1 MKKKTLIILSVA
13 AVVVVAGFVLSNSIN
28 WPIDVSK
35 TEGDIGKV
43 DRFSRADQVEKLTNM
58 EELLRTDSDYQ
69 EAMVMSYALM
79 QLRSEQF
86 ASLVDLS
93 NQVAGQIAE
102 YAPLIQKM
110 NGIGKMVNNVNA
122 QLNDV
127 GKQMEK
133 ALSGEECPELT
144 QNTINASLAYTQLQK
159 QNALANQFI
168 ETTDKY
174 LANTQ
179 LQKQNAL
186 ANQFIETTDK
196 YLANAKGSDQLK
208 LVRDQWVDY
217 QKLTAALEAN
227 KEDAKALDEKGYLLT
242 SEKAEAAL
250 GAHADAT
257 QKVMR
262 LNTMICNKLNL
273 STNLNMV
280 LAGRVTNSEK
290 LGIFCNSEKLNVYF
304 LNTALMSQTNAALN
318 FKLPNQLN
326 GFIGQTALGRKPK
339 YPPKEK

>member
-1 MKKKTLIILSVA
+1 MKKKSLIILSVVA
-13 AVVVVAGFVLSNSIN
+13 AVVVAGLLSSNYIH

-159 QNALANQFI
+159 QNALA
-168 ETTDKY
+168 D
-174 LANTQ
+174 
-179 LQKQNAL
+179 
-186 ANQFIETTDK
+186 QFIETTDK

-217 QKLTAALEAN
+217 QKLTAALEDN
-227 KEDAKALDEKGYLLT
+227 KESAKALDEKGYLLT

-262 LNTMICNKLNL
+262 LNTMICKKLRM

-304 LNTALMSQTNAALN
+304 LNTALMSQANAALN
-318 FKLPNQLN
+318 IKLPNQIN
-326 GFIGQTALGRKPK
+326 GFINYTALGRKRPN
-339 YPPKEK
+339 PPRKEK

>member
-28 WPIDVSK
+28 WPVDVSK

-43 DRFSRADQVEKLTNM
+43 ARFSRDADAEKLTNM

-69 EAMVMSYALM
+69 EGMVMSYALM

-93 NQVAGQIAE
+93 NQVAGEIPE

-110 NGIGKMVNNVNA
+110 NGIGKMVKNVNA

-144 QNTINASLAYTQLQK
+144 QNTINASLAY
-159 QNALANQFI
+159 
-168 ETTDKY
+168 
-174 LANTQ
+174 TQ

-262 LNTMICNKLNL
+262 LNTMICK
-273 STNLNMV
+273 TECV
-280 LAGRVTNSEK
+280 LLEYSPDE
-290 LGIFCNSEKLNVYF
+290 SD
-304 LNTALMSQTNAALN
+304 
-318 FKLPNQLN
+318 
-326 GFIGQTALGRKPK
+326 
-339 YPPKEK
+339 

>member
-1 MKKKTLIILSVA
+1 MKKKSLIILSVVA
-13 AVVVVAGFVLSNSIN
+13 AVVVVGLVSSNFIH

-86 ASLVDLS
+86 ASLVDMS

-110 NGIGKMVNNVNA
+110 NGISKMVNNVNA

-174 LANTQ
+174 LAN
-179 LQKQNAL
+179 
-186 ANQFIETTDK
+186 
-196 YLANAKGSDQLK
+196 AKGSDQLK

-217 QKLTAALEAN
+217 QKLTAAI
-227 KEDAKALDEKGYLLT
+227 EDNQEGLKALDKKGYLLT
-242 SEKAEAAL
+242 SEKADAAL
-250 GAHADAT
+250 GAYADAT

-262 LNTMICNKLNL
+262 LNTMICNKLNM
-273 STNLNMV
+273 STNLNLI
-280 LAGRVTNSEK
+280 LAGRVSGNSEK
-290 LGIFCNSEKLNVYF
+290 LGMIFRGEKLNAYL
-304 LNTALMSQTNAALN
+304 LNTALMSQANAAMNL
-318 FKLPNQLN
+318 KLPNQLN
-326 GFIGQTALGRKPK
+326 IFIGQTALGKKP
-339 YPPKEK
+339 PFKEK

>member
-1 MKKKTLIILSVA
+1 MKKKSLIILSVA
-13 AVVVVAGFVLSNSIN
+13 AVVIVAGFVLSNFIN
-28 WPIDVSK
+28 WPVDVSK

-43 DRFSRADQVEKLTNM
+43 ARFSREADAEKLTNL
-58 EELLRTDSDYQ
+58 EELLKADSEYQ
-69 EAMVMSYALM
+69 EMQVMAYALM

-93 NQVAGQIAE
+93 NQVAGEIPE

-110 NGIGKMVNNVNA
+110 NEVGRMVNNVNA
-122 QLNDV
+122 QLKEA
-127 GKQMEK
+127 GKNLDE
-133 ALSGEECPELT
+133 ALSGKECPELT
-144 QNTINASLAYTQLQK
+144 QNIINASLAYTQLQK
-159 QNALANQFI
+159 QNALA
-168 ETTDKY
+168 D
-174 LANTQ
+174 
-179 LQKQNAL
+179 
-186 ANQFIETTDK
+186 QFIETTDK

-262 LNTMICNKLNL
+262 LNTMICKRLHM
-273 STNLNMV
+273 STNLNLV
-280 LAGRVTNSEK
+280 LAGRVSGNREK
-290 LGIFCNSEKLNVYF
+290 LGLRFGNSEKLNAFF
-304 LNTALMSQTNAALN
+304 LNTALMNQTNAALN
-318 FKLPNQLN
+318 LKLSNQLN
-326 GFIGQTALGRKPK
+326 GFIGQTALGKRPK
-339 YPPKEK
+339 YEP

>member
-1 MKKKTLIILSVA
+1 MNKKKLIIILSSVI
-13 AVVVVAGFVLSNSIN
+13 AVLLVGFMLSHFTN
-28 WPIDVSK
+28 WPVDISK

-43 DRFSRADQVEKLTNM
+43 DRFSRADKVEELSNV

-86 ASLVDLS
+86 ASLVDMS

-102 YAPLIQKM
+102 FAPLIQKM

-174 LANTQ
+174 LAN
-179 LQKQNAL
+179 
-186 ANQFIETTDK
+186 
-196 YLANAKGSDQLK
+196 AKGSDQLK

-217 QKLTAALEAN
+217 QKLTAALEDN
-227 KEDAKALDEKGYLLT
+227 QEGLKALNKKGYLLT

-262 LNTMICNKLNL
+262 LNTMICNNLNL

-280 LAGRVTNSEK
+280 LAGRVSNSEK
-290 LGIFCNSEKLNVYF
+290 LGMIFSGEKLNAYL
-304 LNTALMSQTNAALN
+304 LNTALMSQANAAMNL
-318 FKLPNQLN
+318 KMRNQIN
-326 GFIGQTALGRKPK
+326 EVIRQTSLGGR
-339 YPPKEK
+339 YPFREK

>member
-28 WPIDVSK
+28 WPVDVSK

-43 DRFSRADQVEKLTNM
+43 ARFSREADAEKLTNL
-58 EELLRTDSDYQ
+58 EELLKADSAYQ
-69 EAMVMSYALM
+69 EMQVMAYALM

-93 NQVAGQIAE
+93 NQVAGEIPE

-174 LANTQ
+174 LAN
-179 LQKQNAL
+179 
-186 ANQFIETTDK
+186 
-196 YLANAKGSDQLK
+196 AKGSDQLK

-217 QKLTAALEAN
+217 QKLTAALEDN
-227 KEDAKALDEKGYLLT
+227 KENAKALDEKGYLLT

-304 LNTALMSQTNAALN
+304 LNTALMNQTNAALN

>member
-1 MKKKTLIILSVA
+1 MKKKSLIILSVVA
-13 AVVVVAGFVLSNSIN
+13 AVVVAGLVSSNFIH

-86 ASLVDLS
+86 ASLVDMS

-174 LANTQ
+174 LAN
-179 LQKQNAL
+179 
-186 ANQFIETTDK
+186 
-196 YLANAKGSDQLK
+196 AKGSDQLK

-217 QKLTAALEAN
+217 QKLTAAI
-227 KEDAKALDEKGYLLT
+227 EDNQEGLKALDKKGYLLT
-242 SEKAEAAL
+242 SEKADAAL
-250 GAHADAT
+250 GAYADAT

-262 LNTMICNKLNL
+262 LNTLICNKLRM
-273 STNLNMV
+273 STNLNSRMIKGSV
-280 LAGRVTNSEK
+280 GLWFR
-290 LGIFCNSEKLNVYF
+290 NSEKLNAYL
-304 LNTALMSQTNAALN
+304 LNTALMSQANAAMN
-318 FKLPNQLN
+318 FNLPNQIN
-326 GFIGQTALGRKPK
+326 GFIGQTALGNRLV
-339 YPPKEK
+339 PPIKKEK

>member
-13 AVVVVAGFVLSNSIN
+13 AVVVVAGFVLSNYIN
-28 WPIDVSK
+28 WPVDVSK

-43 DRFSRADQVEKLTNM
+43 DRFSRADKVEELSNV
-58 EELLRTDSDYQ
+58 EELLKTDSAYQ

-93 NQVAGQIAE
+93 NQVAGKIPE

-174 LANTQ
+174 LAN
-179 LQKQNAL
+179 
-186 ANQFIETTDK
+186 
-196 YLANAKGSDQLK
+196 AKGSDQLK

-217 QKLTAALEAN
+217 QKLTAALEDN
-227 KEDAKALDEKGYLLT
+227 KENAKALDEKGYLLT

-304 LNTALMSQTNAALN
+304 LNTALMNQTNAALN
-318 FKLPNQLN
+318 IKLPNQIN
-326 GFIGQTALGRKPK
+326 GFINYTALGRKRPN
-339 YPPKEK
+339 PPRKEK

>member
-13 AVVVVAGFVLSNSIN
+13 AVVVVAGFVLSNFIN
-28 WPIDVSK
+28 WPVDVSK

-43 DRFSRADQVEKLTNM
+43 DRFSREADYEKLTNM
-58 EELLRTDSDYQ
+58 EELLKTDSAYQ
-69 EAMVMSYALM
+69 ENILTAYVVMQA
-79 QLRSEQF
+79 RAAQF

-93 NQVAGQIAE
+93 NQVAGKIPE

-122 QLNDV
+122 QLKET
-127 GKQMEK
+127 GKNLDD
-133 ALSGEECPELT
+133 ALSGRECPELT
-144 QNTINASLAYTQLQK
+144 QNAINTMLAY
-159 QNALANQFI
+159 
-168 ETTDKY
+168 
-174 LANTQ
+174 TQ

-217 QKLTAALEAN
+217 QKLTAALEDN
-227 KEDAKALDEKGYLLT
+227 QEGLKALNKKGYLLT

-257 QKVMR
+257 QKVMF
-262 LNTMICNKLNL
+262 LNTMICNNLNL
-273 STNLNMV
+273 STNLNIV
-280 LAGRVTNSEK
+280 LAGRVSNSEK
-290 LGIFCNSEKLNVYF
+290 LGLIFSGEKLNAYL
-304 LNTALMSQTNAALN
+304 LNTALMSQANAAMNL
-318 FKLPNQLN
+318 KLPNQIN
-326 GFIGQTALGRKPK
+326 EVIRQTSLGGR
-339 YPPKEK
+339 YPFREK

>member
-13 AVVVVAGFVLSNSIN
+13 AVVVVAGFVLSNFIN
-28 WPIDVSK
+28 WPVDVSK

-43 DRFSRADQVEKLTNM
+43 DRFSRAADAEKLTNM

-86 ASLVDLS
+86 ASLVDMS

-122 QLNDV
+122 QLKET
-127 GKQMEK
+127 GKNLDD
-133 ALSGEECPELT
+133 ALSGRECPELT
-144 QNTINASLAYTQLQK
+144 QNAINTMLAY
-159 QNALANQFI
+159 
-168 ETTDKY
+168 
-174 LANTQ
+174 TQ

-217 QKLTAALEAN
+217 QKLTAALEGN

-262 LNTMICNKLNL
+262 LNTMICNNLNL

-280 LAGRVTNSEK
+280 LAGRVSNSEK
-290 LGIFCNSEKLNVYF
+290 LGMIFSSEKLNAYL
-304 LNTALMSQTNAALN
+304 LNTALMNQANAALN
-318 FKLPNQLN
+318 MKLPNQLN
-326 GFIGQTALGRKPK
+326 GFINYTALGKQP
-339 YPPKEK
+339 YPPIKKEK

>member
-13 AVVVVAGFVLSNSIN
+13 AVVVVAGFALSNLIN
-28 WPIDVSK
+28 WPVDVSK

-43 DRFSRADQVEKLTNM
+43 DRFSHEADYEKLTNM
-58 EELLRTDSDYQ
+58 EELLKTDSVYQ
-69 EAMVMSYALM
+69 ENILTAYAVMQTRAA
-79 QLRSEQF
+79 QF

-93 NQVAGQIAE
+93 NQVAGEISE

-110 NGIGKMVNNVNA
+110 NEVGRMVNNVNA
-122 QLNDV
+122 QLKET
-127 GKQMEK
+127 GKNLDD
-133 ALSGEECPELT
+133 ALGGRECPELT
-144 QNTINASLAYTQLQK
+144 QNAINTMLAYTQLQK
-159 QNALANQFI
+159 QNALA
-168 ETTDKY
+168 D
-174 LANTQ
+174 
-179 LQKQNAL
+179 
-186 ANQFIETTDK
+186 QFIETTDK

-217 QKLTAALEAN
+217 QKLTAALEDN
-227 KEDAKALDEKGYLLT
+227 QEGLKALDKKGYLLT

-280 LAGRVTNSEK
+280 LAGRVSNSEK
-290 LGIFCNSEKLNVYF
+290 LGLWAGNSEKLNVYL
-304 LNTALMSQTNAALN
+304 LNTALMSQANAAMNL
-318 FKLPNQLN
+318 KLPNQIN
-326 GFIGQTALGRKPK
+326 EVIRQTSLGGRYPRKNK
-339 YPPKEK
+339 

>member
-13 AVVVVAGFVLSNSIN
+13 AAVVVAGFVLSNSIN
-28 WPIDVSK
+28 WPVDVSK

-43 DRFSRADQVEKLTNM
+43 ARFSREADAEKLTNM

-69 EAMVMSYALM
+69 EGMVMSYALM
-79 QLRSEQF
+79 QLRAEQF

-93 NQVAGQIAE
+93 NQVAGEIPE

-110 NGIGKMVNNVNA
+110 NGIGKMVKNVNA

-174 LANTQ
+174 LAN
-179 LQKQNAL
+179 
-186 ANQFIETTDK
+186 
-196 YLANAKGSDQLK
+196 AKGSDQLK

-217 QKLTAALEAN
+217 QKLTAALEGN
-227 KEDAKALDEKGYLLT
+227 KENAKALDEKGYLLT

-304 LNTALMSQTNAALN
+304 LNTALMNQTNAALN

>member
-1 MKKKTLIILSVA
+1 MKKKSLIILSVVA
-13 AVVVVAGFVLSNSIN
+13 AVVVAGLVSSNFIH
-28 WPIDVSK
+28 WPVDVSK

-43 DRFSRADQVEKLTNM
+43 DRFSRPDKVEELTNM

-86 ASLVDLS
+86 ASLVDMS

-110 NGIGKMVNNVNA
+110 NGISKMVSNVNA

-174 LANTQ
+174 LAN
-179 LQKQNAL
+179 
-186 ANQFIETTDK
+186 
-196 YLANAKGSDQLK
+196 AKGSDQLK

-217 QKLTAALEAN
+217 QKLTAAIEDN
-227 KEDAKALDEKGYLLT
+227 KESAKALDEKGYLLT
-242 SEKAEAAL
+242 SEKADAAL
-250 GAHADAT
+250 GAYADAT

-262 LNTMICNKLNL
+262 LNTMICNKLNMN
-273 STNLNMV
+273 TNLSSKMIN
-280 LAGRVTNSEK
+280 GRIPWNREKLGLLFGNSEK
-290 LGIFCNSEKLNVYF
+290 LSRIIF
-304 LNTALMSQTNAALN
+304 NTELVNQTNAALN
-318 FKLPNQLN
+318 LKLPNQLN
-326 GFIGQTALGRKPK
+326 GFIGQTALGKQPKP
-339 YPPKEK
+339 PFKEK

>member
-28 WPIDVSK
+28 WPVDVSK

-43 DRFSRADQVEKLTNM
+43 DRFSREADAEKLTNM

-69 EAMVMSYALM
+69 EGMVMSYALM

-93 NQVAGQIAE
+93 NQVAGEIPE

-110 NGIGKMVNNVNA
+110 NGIGKMVKNVNA

-174 LANTQ
+174 LAN
-179 LQKQNAL
+179 
-186 ANQFIETTDK
+186 
-196 YLANAKGSDQLK
+196 AKGSDQLK

-217 QKLTAALEAN
+217 QKLTAALEDN
-227 KEDAKALDEKGYLLT
+227 KESAKALDEKGYLLT

-262 LNTMICNKLNL
+262 LNTMICKKLRM

-280 LAGRVTNSEK
+280 LAGRVTNREK

-318 FKLPNQLN
+318 IKLPNQIN
-326 GFIGQTALGRKPK
+326 GFIGQTALGRKRPT
-339 YPPKEK
+339 PPRKEK

>member
-28 WPIDVSK
+28 WPVDVSK

-43 DRFSRADQVEKLTNM
+43 DRFSREADAEKLTNM

-69 EAMVMSYALM
+69 EGMVMSYALM

-93 NQVAGQIAE
+93 NQVAGEIPE

-174 LANTQ
+174 LAN
-179 LQKQNAL
+179 
-186 ANQFIETTDK
+186 
-196 YLANAKGSDQLK
+196 AKGSDQLK

-217 QKLTAALEAN
+217 QKLTAALEDN
-227 KEDAKALDEKGYLLT
+227 KESAKALDEKGYLLT

-262 LNTMICNKLNL
+262 LNTMICHKLRM

-304 LNTALMSQTNAALN
+304 LNTALMSQANAALN
-318 FKLPNQLN
+318 IKLPNQIN
-326 GFIGQTALGRKPK
+326 GFIKSTALGRKRPT
-339 YPPKEK
+339 PPRKEK

>member
-13 AVVVVAGFVLSNSIN
+13 AAVVVAGFVLTNLIN
-28 WPIDVSK
+28 WPVDVSK

-43 DRFSRADQVEKLTNM
+43 ARFSHEADYEKLTNM
-58 EELLRTDSDYQ
+58 EELLKTDSAYQ
-69 EAMVMSYALM
+69 ENILTAYAVMQTRAA
-79 QLRSEQF
+79 QF

-93 NQVAGQIAE
+93 NQVAGKIPE

-110 NGIGKMVNNVNA
+110 NEVGRMVNNVNA
-122 QLNDV
+122 QLKET
-127 GKQMEK
+127 GKNLDD
-133 ALSGEECPELT
+133 ALGGRECPELT
-144 QNTINASLAYTQLQK
+144 QNAINTMLAYTQLQK
-159 QNALANQFI
+159 QNALA
-168 ETTDKY
+168 D
-174 LANTQ
+174 
-179 LQKQNAL
+179 
-186 ANQFIETTDK
+186 QFIETTDK

-217 QKLTAALEAN
+217 QKLTAALEDN
-227 KEDAKALDEKGYLLT
+227 QEGLKALNKKGYLLT

-280 LAGRVTNSEK
+280 LAGRVTENREK
-290 LGIFCNSEKLNVYF
+290 LGLWAGNSEKLNAF
-304 LNTALMSQTNAALN
+304 LLNTALMSQTNAAMNL
-318 FKLPNQLN
+318 KLPNQIN
-326 GFIGQTALGRKPK
+326 EVIRQTSLGER
-339 YPPKEK
+339 YPRINK

>member
-1 MKKKTLIILSVA
+1 MKKKSLIILSVVA
-13 AVVVVAGFVLSNSIN
+13 AVVVAGLVSSNLIH
-28 WPIDVSK
+28 WPVDASK
-35 TEGDIGKV
+35 AEGDIGKV
-43 DRFSRADQVEKLTNM
+43 ARFSRDADAEKLTNM

-69 EAMVMSYALM
+69 EGMVMSYALM

-86 ASLVDLS
+86 ASLVDMS

-110 NGIGKMVNNVNA
+110 NGIGKMVKNVNA

-159 QNALANQFI
+159 QNALA
-168 ETTDKY
+168 D
-174 LANTQ
+174 
-179 LQKQNAL
+179 
-186 ANQFIETTDK
+186 QFIETTDK

-217 QKLTAALEAN
+217 QKLTAALEDN
-227 KEDAKALDEKGYLLT
+227 KENAKALDEKGYLLT
-242 SEKAEAAL
+242 SEKADAAL
-250 GAHADAT
+250 GAYADAT

>member
-13 AVVVVAGFVLSNSIN
+13 AVVVVAGFVLSNFIN
-28 WPIDVSK
+28 WPVDVSK

-43 DRFSRADQVEKLTNM
+43 ARFSHEADAEKLTNL
-58 EELLRTDSDYQ
+58 EELLKADSEYQ
-69 EAMVMSYALM
+69 EMQVMAYALM

-93 NQVAGQIAE
+93 NQVAGKIPE

-110 NGIGKMVNNVNA
+110 NEVGRMVNNVNA
-122 QLNDV
+122 QLKEA
-127 GKQMEK
+127 GKNLDEV
-133 ALSGEECPELT
+133 LSGKECPELT

-159 QNALANQFI
+159 HNALA
-168 ETTDKY
+168 D
-174 LANTQ
+174 
-179 LQKQNAL
+179 
-186 ANQFIETTDK
+186 QFIETTDK

-217 QKLTAALEAN
+217 QKLTAAIEGN
-227 KEDAKALDEKGYLLT
+227 KESAKALDEKGYLLT
-242 SEKAEAAL
+242 SEKADAAL
-250 GAHADAT
+250 GAYADAT

-280 LAGRVTNSEK
+280 LAGRVSNSVG
-290 LGIFCNSEKLNVYF
+290 LWFRNSEKLNAYL
-304 LNTALMSQTNAALN
+304 LNTALMSQANAAMNL
-318 FKLPNQLN
+318 KLPNQLN
-326 GFIGQTALGRKPK
+326 SLIKSTALGQKP
-339 YPPKEK
+339 PFIEK

>member
-1 MKKKTLIILSVA
+1 MKKKSLIILSVVA
-13 AVVVVAGFVLSNSIN
+13 AVVVAGLISSNFIH

-43 DRFSRADQVEKLTNM
+43 DRFSRADQVVKLTNM

-86 ASLVDLS
+86 ASLVDMS

-174 LANTQ
+174 LAN
-179 LQKQNAL
+179 
-186 ANQFIETTDK
+186 
-196 YLANAKGSDQLK
+196 AKGSDQLK

-217 QKLTAALEAN
+217 QKLTAAIEGN
-227 KEDAKALDEKGYLLT
+227 KESAKALDEKGYLLT
-242 SEKAEAAL
+242 SEKADAAL
-250 GAHADAT
+250 GAYADAT

-262 LNTMICNKLNL
+262 LNTMICKKLRM
-273 STNLNMV
+273 STNLSSKMIN
-280 LAGRVTNSEK
+280 GRVTGNREK
-290 LGIFCNSEKLNVYF
+290 LGIWCGNSEKLNVI
-304 LNTALMSQTNAALN
+304 LVNTALMSQANAAMNL
-318 FKLPNQLN
+318 KLPNQIN
-326 GFIGQTALGRKPK
+326 GFIGQTALGGRPI
-339 YPPKEK
+339 PPFKEK

>member
-1 MKKKTLIILSVA
+1 MKKKSLIILCVVA
-13 AVVVVAGFVLSNSIN
+13 AVVVAGFVSSNFIH

-43 DRFSRADQVEKLTNM
+43 DRFSRADKVEKLSNM

-86 ASLVDLS
+86 ASLVDMS

-110 NGIGKMVNNVNA
+110 NGISKMVSNVNA

-127 GKQMEK
+127 GKQMDK

-144 QNTINASLAYTQLQK
+144 QNTINASLAY
-159 QNALANQFI
+159 
-168 ETTDKY
+168 
-174 LANTQ
+174 TQ

-217 QKLTAALEAN
+217 QKLTAAIEGN
-227 KEDAKALDEKGYLLT
+227 KESAKALDEKGYLLT
-242 SEKAEAAL
+242 SEKADAAL
-250 GAHADAT
+250 GAYADAT

-262 LNTMICNKLNL
+262 LNTMICNKLNMN
-273 STNLNMV
+273 TNLNSKMIN
-280 LAGRVTNSEK
+280 GRVSNSEK
-290 LGIFCNSEKLNVYF
+290 LGIWCGNSEKLNVI
-304 LNTALMSQTNAALN
+304 LVNTALMSQANAAMNL
-318 FKLPNQLN
+318 KLPNQIN
-326 GFIGQTALGRKPK
+326 GFIGQTALGGRPI
-339 YPPKEK
+339 PPFKEK

>member
-1 MKKKTLIILSVA
+1 MNKKKLIIILSSVI
-13 AVVVVAGFVLSNSIN
+13 AVLLVGFMLSHFTN
-28 WPIDVSK
+28 WPVDISK

-43 DRFSRADQVEKLTNM
+43 DRFSRADKVEELSNV

-86 ASLVDLS
+86 ASLVDMS

-174 LANTQ
+174 LAN
-179 LQKQNAL
+179 
-186 ANQFIETTDK
+186 
-196 YLANAKGSDQLK
+196 AKGSDQLK

-217 QKLTAALEAN
+217 QKLTAALEDN
-227 KEDAKALDEKGYLLT
+227 QEGLKALNKKGYLLT

-250 GAHADAT
+250 GAHAEAT

-262 LNTMICNKLNL
+262 LNTMICKKLRM
-273 STNLNMV
+273 STNLNLV
-280 LAGRVTNSEK
+280 LAGRVTENREK
-290 LGIFCNSEKLNVYF
+290 LGLWAGNSEKLNAFF
-304 LNTALMSQTNAALN
+304 LNTALMNQANAALN
-318 FKLPNQLN
+318 MKLPNQIN
-326 GFIGQTALGRKPK
+326 GFIGQTALGKKPR
-339 YPPKEK
+339 PPFIEK

>member
-1 MKKKTLIILSVA
+1 MNKKAFIILSIVA
-13 AVVVVAGFVLSNSIN
+13 AVIVAGFVVSQFTH
-28 WPIDVSK
+28 WPVDEEQ
-35 TEGDIGKV
+35 TEGDIGKAT
-43 DRFSRADQVEKLTNM
+43 RFSREADAEKLTNL
-58 EELLRTDSDYQ
+58 EELLKADSEYQ
-69 EAMVMSYALM
+69 EMQVMAYALM

-110 NGIGKMVNNVNA
+110 NEAGRMVNNVNA
-122 QLNDV
+122 QLKEA
-127 GKQMEK
+127 GKNLDEV
-133 ALSGEECPELT
+133 LSGKECPELT

-159 QNALANQFI
+159 QNALA
-168 ETTDKY
+168 D
-174 LANTQ
+174 
-179 LQKQNAL
+179 
-186 ANQFIETTDK
+186 QFIETTDK

-242 SEKAEAAL
+242 SDKAEAAL

-280 LAGRVTNSEK
+280 LAGRVSNSEK
-290 LGIFCNSEKLNVYF
+290 LGLWFGNSEKLNAYL
-304 LNTALMSQTNAALN
+304 LNTALMSQANAAMNL
-318 FKLPNQLN
+318 KLPNQLN
-326 GFIGQTALGRKPK
+326 SLIKSTALGKRPRF
-339 YPPKEK
+339 EK

>member
-13 AVVVVAGFVLSNSIN
+13 AVVVVAGLVSSNLIH
-28 WPIDVSK
+28 WPVDASK
-35 TEGDIGKV
+35 AEGDIGKV

-69 EAMVMSYALM
+69 ETMVMSYALM

-174 LANTQ
+174 LAN
-179 LQKQNAL
+179 
-186 ANQFIETTDK
+186 
-196 YLANAKGSDQLK
+196 AKGSDQLK

-217 QKLTAALEAN
+217 QKLTAALEGN
-227 KEDAKALDEKGYLLT
+227 KEDVKALDEKGYLLT

-280 LAGRVTNSEK
+280 LAGRVSENREK

>member
-1 MKKKTLIILSVA
+1 MKKKSLIILSVVA
-13 AVVVVAGFVLSNSIN
+13 AVVVAGFVLSNFIN
-28 WPIDVSK
+28 WPVDVSK

-43 DRFSRADQVEKLTNM
+43 DRFSRADKVEELSNV

-86 ASLVDLS
+86 ASLVDMS

-102 YAPLIQKM
+102 FAPLIQKM

-174 LANTQ
+174 LAN
-179 LQKQNAL
+179 
-186 ANQFIETTDK
+186 
-196 YLANAKGSDQLK
+196 AKGSDQLK

-217 QKLTAALEAN
+217 QKLTAAIEDN
-227 KEDAKALDEKGYLLT
+227 KESAKALDEKGYLLT

-262 LNTMICNKLNL
+262 LNTMICNNLNL

-280 LAGRVTNSEK
+280 LAGRVSNSEK
-290 LGIFCNSEKLNVYF
+290 LGLIFSSEKLNAYL
-304 LNTALMSQTNAALN
+304 LNTALMNHTNAALN
-318 FKLPNQLN
+318 SKLPNQIN
-326 GFIGQTALGRKPK
+326 GFIRQTALGGRPVPPIRKFEP
-339 YPPKEK
+339 

>member
-13 AVVVVAGFVLSNSIN
+13 AVVVVAGFVLSNFIN
-28 WPIDVSK
+28 WPVDVSK

-43 DRFSRADQVEKLTNM
+43 ARFSHEADYEKLTNM
-58 EELLRTDSDYQ
+58 EELLKTDSAYQ
-69 EAMVMSYALM
+69 ENILMAYAVMQTRAA
-79 QLRSEQF
+79 QF

-93 NQVAGQIAE
+93 NQVAGKIPE

-110 NGIGKMVNNVNA
+110 NEVGRMVNNVNA
-122 QLNDV
+122 QLKET
-127 GKQMEK
+127 GKNLDD
-133 ALSGEECPELT
+133 ALGGRECPELT
-144 QNTINASLAYTQLQK
+144 QNAINTMLAYTQLQK
-159 QNALANQFI
+159 QNALA
-168 ETTDKY
+168 D
-174 LANTQ
+174 
-179 LQKQNAL
+179 
-186 ANQFIETTDK
+186 QFIETTDK

-217 QKLTAALEAN
+217 QKLTAALEDN
-227 KEDAKALDEKGYLLT
+227 QEGLKALNKKGYLLT

-280 LAGRVTNSEK
+280 LAGRVTENREK
-290 LGIFCNSEKLNVYF
+290 LGLWAGNSEKLNAF
-304 LNTALMSQTNAALN
+304 LLNTALMSQTNAAMNL
-318 FKLPNQLN
+318 KLPNQIN
-326 GFIGQTALGRKPK
+326 EVIRQTSLGGR
-339 YPPKEK
+339 YPRINK

>member
-1 MKKKTLIILSVA
+1 MKKKSLIILSVVA
-13 AVVVVAGFVLSNSIN
+13 AVVVVGLVSSNFIH

-86 ASLVDLS
+86 ASLVDMS

-110 NGIGKMVNNVNA
+110 NGISKMVSNVNA

-174 LANTQ
+174 LAN
-179 LQKQNAL
+179 
-186 ANQFIETTDK
+186 
-196 YLANAKGSDQLK
+196 AKGSDQLK

-217 QKLTAALEAN
+217 QKLTAAIEDN
-227 KEDAKALDEKGYLLT
+227 KESAKALDEKGYLLT

-250 GAHADAT
+250 GAYADAT
-257 QKVMR
+257 QKVMFF
-262 LNTMICNKLNL
+262 NTLICNKLRM
-273 STNLNMV
+273 STNLSSRMIKGSV
-280 LAGRVTNSEK
+280 GLWFR
-290 LGIFCNSEKLNVYF
+290 NSEKLNAYL
-304 LNTALMSQTNAALN
+304 LNTALMSQANAAMNL
-318 FKLPNQLN
+318 KLPNQLN
-326 GFIGQTALGRKPK
+326 IFIGQTALGRKP
-339 YPPKEK
+339 PFKEK

>member
-1 MKKKTLIILSVA
+1 MKKKSLIILSVVA
-13 AVVVVAGFVLSNSIN
+13 AVVVVGLVSSNFIH

-86 ASLVDLS
+86 ASLVDMS

-127 GKQMEK
+127 SKQMEK
-133 ALSGEECPELT
+133 TLSGEECPELT

-159 QNALANQFI
+159 QNALA
-168 ETTDKY
+168 D
-174 LANTQ
+174 
-179 LQKQNAL
+179 
-186 ANQFIETTDK
+186 QFIETTDK

-280 LAGRVTNSEK
+280 LAGRVSENREK

-304 LNTALMSQTNAALN
+304 LNTALMNQTNAALN

>member
-13 AVVVVAGFVLSNSIN
+13 AVVVVAGFVLSNFIN
-28 WPIDVSK
+28 WPVDVSK

-43 DRFSRADQVEKLTNM
+43 DRFSRADKVEELSNV

-86 ASLVDLS
+86 ASLVDMS

-102 YAPLIQKM
+102 FAPLIQKM

-159 QNALANQFI
+159 QNALA
-168 ETTDKY
+168 D
-174 LANTQ
+174 
-179 LQKQNAL
+179 
-186 ANQFIETTDK
+186 QFIETTDK

-217 QKLTAALEAN
+217 QKLTAAIEDN
-227 KEDAKALDEKGYLLT
+227 KESAKALDEKGYLLT

-262 LNTMICNKLNL
+262 LNTMICNNLNL

-280 LAGRVTNSEK
+280 LAGRVSNSEK
-290 LGIFCNSEKLNVYF
+290 LGMIFSSEKLNAYL
-304 LNTALMSQTNAALN
+304 LNTALMNQANAALN
-318 FKLPNQLN
+318 MKLPNQLN
-326 GFIGQTALGRKPK
+326 GFINYTALGKQP
-339 YPPKEK
+339 YPPIKKEK

>member
-1 MKKKTLIILSVA
+1 
-13 AVVVVAGFVLSNSIN
+13 
-28 WPIDVSK
+28 
-35 TEGDIGKV
+35 
-43 DRFSRADQVEKLTNM
+43 M

-69 EAMVMSYALM
+69 EGMVMSYALM

-93 NQVAGQIAE
+93 NQVAGEIPE

-110 NGIGKMVNNVNA
+110 NGIGKMVKNVNA

-144 QNTINASLAYTQLQK
+144 QNTINASLAY
-159 QNALANQFI
+159 
-168 ETTDKY
+168 
-174 LANTQ
+174 TQ

-262 LNTMICNKLNL
+262 LNTMICNKLRM

-304 LNTALMSQTNAALN
+304 LNTALMNQTNAALN

>member
-13 AVVVVAGFVLSNSIN
+13 AVVVVAGFVLSNFIH
-28 WPIDVSK
+28 WPVDVSK

-43 DRFSRADQVEKLTNM
+43 DRFSRADKVEELSNV

-86 ASLVDLS
+86 ASLVDMS

-159 QNALANQFI
+159 QNALA
-168 ETTDKY
+168 D
-174 LANTQ
+174 
-179 LQKQNAL
+179 
-186 ANQFIETTDK
+186 QFIETTDK

-217 QKLTAALEAN
+217 QKLTAALEDN
-227 KEDAKALDEKGYLLT
+227 KENAKALDEKGYLLT

-262 LNTMICNKLNL
+262 LNTMICKKLRM

-280 LAGRVTNSEK
+280 LAGRVSGNREK
-290 LGIFCNSEKLNVYF
+290 LGLIFSSEKLNAYL
-304 LNTALMSQTNAALN
+304 LNTALMNQTNAAMN
-318 FKLPNQLN
+318 RILPNQLN
-326 GFIGQTALGRKPK
+326 SLINYTALGKQPV
-339 YPPKEK
+339 PPIKIDK

>member
-28 WPIDVSK
+28 WPVDVSK

-43 DRFSRADQVEKLTNM
+43 DRFSREADAEKLTNM

-69 EAMVMSYALM
+69 EGMVMSYALM

-93 NQVAGQIAE
+93 NQVAGEIPE

-110 NGIGKMVNNVNA
+110 NGIGKMVKNVNA

-144 QNTINASLAYTQLQK
+144 QNTINASLAY
-159 QNALANQFI
+159 
-168 ETTDKY
+168 
-174 LANTQ
+174 TQ

-318 FKLPNQLN
+318 LKLPNQIN
-326 GFIGQTALGRKPK
+326 GFIKSTALGRKRPT
-339 YPPKEK
+339 PPRKEK

>member
-13 AVVVVAGFVLSNSIN
+13 AVVVVAGFALSNLIN
-28 WPIDVSK
+28 WPVDVSK

-43 DRFSRADQVEKLTNM
+43 DRFSHEADYEKLTNM
-58 EELLRTDSDYQ
+58 EELLKTDSVYQ
-69 EAMVMSYALM
+69 ENILTAYAVMQTRAA
-79 QLRSEQF
+79 QF

-93 NQVAGQIAE
+93 NQVAGEIPE

-159 QNALANQFI
+159 QNALA
-168 ETTDKY
+168 D
-174 LANTQ
+174 
-179 LQKQNAL
+179 
-186 ANQFIETTDK
+186 QFIETTDK
-196 YLANAKGSDQLK
+196 YLANAKGSDQFK
-208 LVRDQWVDY
+208 LVRDQGVDY
-217 QKLTAALEAN
+217 QKLTAALEDN
-227 KEDAKALDEKGYLLT
+227 KENAKALDEKGYLLT

-262 LNTMICNKLNL
+262 LNTMICKKLRM
-273 STNLNMV
+273 STNLNLV
-280 LAGRVTNSEK
+280 LAGRVTENREK
-290 LGIFCNSEKLNVYF
+290 LGLWAGNSEKLNVF
-304 LNTALMSQTNAALN
+304 LVNTALMSQTNAALN
-318 FKLPNQLN
+318 LKLPNQIN
-326 GFIGQTALGRKPK
+326 GFIRQTALGNRPI
-339 YPPKEK
+339 PPIGK

>member
-1 MKKKTLIILSVA
+1 MKKKSLIILSVA
-13 AVVVVAGFVLSNSIN
+13 AVVVVAGFVLSNLIN
-28 WPIDVSK
+28 WPVDVSK

-43 DRFSRADQVEKLTNM
+43 DRFSRADQVVKLTNM

-86 ASLVDLS
+86 ASLVDMS

-174 LANTQ
+174 LAN
-179 LQKQNAL
+179 
-186 ANQFIETTDK
+186 
-196 YLANAKGSDQLK
+196 AKGSDQLK

-217 QKLTAALEAN
+217 QKLTAAIEGN
-227 KEDAKALDEKGYLLT
+227 KESAKALDEKGYLLT
-242 SEKAEAAL
+242 SEKADAAL
-250 GAHADAT
+250 GAYADAT

-262 LNTMICNKLNL
+262 LNTMICKKLRM
-273 STNLNMV
+273 STNLSSKMIN
-280 LAGRVTNSEK
+280 GRVTGNREK
-290 LGIFCNSEKLNVYF
+290 LGIWCGNSEKLNVI
-304 LNTALMSQTNAALN
+304 LVNTALMSQANAAMNL
-318 FKLPNQLN
+318 KLPNQIN
-326 GFIGQTALGRKPK
+326 GFIGQTALGGRPI
-339 YPPKEK
+339 PPFKEK

>member
-28 WPIDVSK
+28 WPVDVSK

-43 DRFSRADQVEKLTNM
+43 DRFSREADAEKLTNM

-93 NQVAGQIAE
+93 NQVAGKIPE

-144 QNTINASLAYTQLQK
+144 QNTINASLAY
-159 QNALANQFI
+159 
-168 ETTDKY
+168 
-174 LANTQ
+174 TQ

-262 LNTMICNKLNL
+262 LNTMICHKLRM

-318 FKLPNQLN
+318 IKLPNQIN
-326 GFIGQTALGRKPK
+326 GFIKSTALGRKRPT
-339 YPPKEK
+339 PPRKEK

>member
-1 MKKKTLIILSVA
+1 MKKKTLIILSVVA
-13 AVVVVAGFVLSNSIN
+13 AVVVAGFVLTNLIN
-28 WPIDVSK
+28 WPVDVSK

-43 DRFSRADQVEKLTNM
+43 ARFSHEADYEKLTNM
-58 EELLRTDSDYQ
+58 EELLKTDSAYQ
-69 EAMVMSYALM
+69 ENILMAYAVMQTRAA
-79 QLRSEQF
+79 QF

-93 NQVAGQIAE
+93 NQVAGKIPE

-110 NGIGKMVNNVNA
+110 NEVGRMVNNVNA
-122 QLNDV
+122 QLKET
-127 GKQMEK
+127 GKNLDD
-133 ALSGEECPELT
+133 ALGGRECPELT
-144 QNTINASLAYTQLQK
+144 QNAINTMLAY
-159 QNALANQFI
+159 
-168 ETTDKY
+168 
-174 LANTQ
+174 TQ

-217 QKLTAALEAN
+217 QKLTAALEDN
-227 KEDAKALDEKGYLLT
+227 QEGLKALNKKGYLLT

-280 LAGRVTNSEK
+280 LAGRVSNSEK
-290 LGIFCNSEKLNVYF
+290 LGLWFGNSEKLNAYL

-318 FKLPNQLN
+318 LKLPNQLN
-326 GFIGQTALGRKPK
+326 RLILSTALGKQPR
-339 YPPKEK
+339 PPFIEK